1 MVMNY
6 IKEINAFYQRQ
17 ETNPVSA
24 NAANLWHT
32 LMHVNNRAGWVRQ
45 MTVAVSVLCCKSQLS
60 ESAFKRAR
68 KELHEKGYIHYESRG
83 GNQSA
88 IYQIMSSEVIYKDED
103 GGSGDGDVDDVE
115 ETDHSVDPDVEPQ
128 DNVSSKSATQLD
140 RKVSP
145 LYKQDKTKQKGPTS
159 AEAGVTFFR
168 ENIGMVRPYIEQD
181 IMDWVC
187 KLGEPFVLAAMKRT
201 AERGKTSWD
210 YTEAILK
217 SWFEKGFRTVAD
229 IQAEADTYRQGRREK
244 RGRSRP
250 VFDTVRKE
258 VIPGWFHE
266 RGEKRQVVREGPAE
280 TAERTE
286 LAALIESFA

>member
-6 IKEINAFYQRQ
+6 IKEINAFYQRL

-45 MTVAVSVLCCKSQLS
+45 MTVAVSVLCCKSQVS

-88 IYQIMSSEVIYKDED
+88 IYQIMSSEVMYEDEDDGSGESDGMAGCTDED
-103 GGSGDGDVDDVE
+103 GVE
-115 ETDHSVDPDVEPQ
+115 AECSVDPDDEPQ
-128 DNVSSKSATQLD
+128 VNVRCKSVKDLD

-145 LYKQDKTKQKGPTS
+145 LYKQDKTKQKGPTTD
-159 AEAGVTFFR
+159 AAGVTFFR
-168 ENIGMVRPYIEQD
+168 ENIGTVSPYIEQG
-181 IMDWVC
+181 IVDWVSR
-187 KLGEPFVLAAMKRT
+187 LDEPFVMAAMKRT
-201 AERGKTSWD
+201 AARGKTSWD

-217 SWFEKGFRTVAD
+217 SWFEKGFRSVAD
-229 IQAEADTYRQGRREK
+229 IQAEADTYGQGR
-244 RGRSRP
+244 
-250 VFDTVRKE
+250 DRKS
-258 VIPGWFHE
+258 
-266 RGEKRQVVREGPAE
+266 VV
-280 TAERTE
+280 
-286 LAALIESFA
+286 